1 MGLDIRVITTTNVSG
16 TQHSRD
22 PEAAAAMAQAGEAL
36 LSAALMKRL
45 AEHDV
50 RVDEVVTVRPSNLPD
65 AEPVEALAA
74 INARIAENVANAIKF
89 EVSPVL
95 VGGNCSHIIG
105 IIGGIQAALGATTRL
120 GLLWLD
126 AHGDFNTPRTSLS
139 GMYGGMP
146 VAVAAGLCLPEWREG
161 GGQQV
166 PLPTNRI
173 VMVDVRNLD
182 EAEEALIKATDV
194 EIARFGEQFAVEPVI
209 AAIDRLAE
217 RCDQILRPRRRRYS
231 RRIVAA
237 ESPDGGTKRPGSGGC
252 AGSVAAR
259 ICDRQGAGLCRC
271 LGQSQREQGAISL
284 ASGTGDAGRWAAGL
298 GRNALLRA

>member
-22 PEAAAAMAQAGEAL
+22 PAAAAAMTHGGESL
-36 LSAALMKRL
+36 LSAALMRRL
-45 AEHDV
+45 AESAV
-50 RVDEVVTVRPSNLPD
+50 RVDEVVTVHVPKLPD
-65 AEPVEALAA
+65 AEPVEALAS
-74 INARIAENVANAIKF
+74 INARIAETVANALSF
-89 EVSPVL
+89 EICPVL

-105 IIGGIQAALGATTRL
+105 MIGGIQAALGATVRL

-161 GGQQV
+161 GGQQA

-182 EAEEALIKATDV
+182 EAEEALIRATDV
-194 EIARFGEQFAVEPVI
+194 EIARFGEGFASEPVF

-217 RCDQILRPRRRRYS
+217 RCDHIYVHVDADILDASLQPNHPT
-231 RRIVAA
+231 V
-237 ESPDGGTKRPGSGGC
+237 EPNGPDLGPVLAVLGHVFGTGKVQAFAVVSVNPSG
-252 AGSVAAR
+252 
-259 ICDRQGAGLCRC
+259 
-271 LGQSQREQGAISL
+271 EQGAISV
-284 ASGTGDAGRWAAGL
+284 ASGSEMLAGG
-298 GRNALLRA
+298 LRAWAESRA

>member
-74 INARIAENVANAIKF
+74 INARIAENVANALNF
-89 EVSPVL
+89 EISPVL

-105 IIGGIQAALGATTRL
+105 IIGGIQAAQGATTRL

-217 RCDQILRPRRRRYS
+217 RCDQIYVHVDADILDASLQPNHPTVEPNGPGLEAVLAVLRHAFATGKVQAFAVVSVNP
-231 RRIVAA
+231 
-237 ESPDGGTKRPGSGGC
+237 SGE
-252 AGSVAAR
+252 
-259 ICDRQGAGLCRC
+259 L
-271 LGQSQREQGAISL
+271 GAISV
-284 ASGTGDAGRWAAGL
+284 ASGTEMLVGG
-298 GRNALLRA
+298 LRAWAETRS

>member
-89 EVSPVL
+89 EISPVL

-105 IIGGIQAALGATTRL
+105 IIGGIQAAQGATTRL

-217 RCDQILRPRRRRYS
+217 RWIRFTSTSTPIFSTHRCSRITRRWNQTARVWRLCWQCCGTHLRQARCRPLPLS
-231 RRIVAA
+231 RSIPAR
-237 ESPDGGTKRPGSGGC
+237 
-252 AGSVAAR
+252 AGR
-259 ICDRQGAGLCRC
+259 DLAGERD
-271 LGQSQREQGAISL
+271 
-284 ASGTGDAGRWAAGL
+284 GDAGRWAAGL